1 MRLLKTMLS
10 LFALLLW
17 SVTAKADDYNPVNPP
32 EPGVNFTLTTRCVP
46 QDGGYN
52 LTQSG
57 TYAFGS
63 SIYLRVTPNTGYRF
77 VGWKDEEGNLLST
90 STFFSYTMPSKDITV
105 TAHFIYDPSNPTEP
119 STPVFKDEAQISF
132 AVNPA
137 DGGYFSSNYD
147 GIYNVGTSYNFYVYP
162 NTNYRFVNWTRDSE
176 VIGTSTTL
184 NYKVPNG
191 DHTLVA
197 NFEYDPSSPAEP
209 GEQHFYRRLTLLS
222 NMPEAATLYGA
233 GTYLDGTF
241 QHISLSINQYY
252 TFVNWT
258 NEDGEVVSENSEFY
272 LTMPNRHVTLTAN
285 FTYNYDPS
293 SPGEPGTPNPDGSLA
308 KNMVAWPR
316 MGMYDDTH
324 VMILCE
330 TPGST
335 IHYTLDGS
343 DPTKASPIYN
353 NPVYVGSNL
362 LVKAIAYKEGM
373 EDSPIVSYQVTAY
386 HALVPVY
393 TFENKMVKIT
403 SGTPD
408 AIIRYTLDFTEP
420 TAESDIYTTPFLPE
434 ENCRIKAYAS
444 KEGLTDSPVSI
455 YVYRQAE
462 HTLPAPTFS
471 FNFEGKLVISPPVRG
486 GVTRYT
492 LDGTDPNESSLV
504 YTGPMVITPNVTVKA
519 YTSHINYFDSP
530 IASYE
535 VKTVEDQIPVI
546 AFENK
551 KIKITCLIENS
562 VIRYTLDGSEPNT
575 ESMVYTGPFLPESD
589 CTVKAYASK
598 EGMTDTPVRSYEF
611 SRAEHTLVAPSFAL
625 NGEGKLEITSPIEG
639 GEIRYTLDG
648 TVPNISSI
656 LYNGPITLTR
666 NCTVKAYVTHAEYL
680 DSPVSNYEVNT
691 FASEAPA
698 ITFENKKIKITCSAE
713 GAVIRYTLD
722 GNEPN
727 EESTVYTEPF
737 LPIEDCTVKAYAS
750 KEGMYDSPV
759 ASYEFKRGEHTLAA
773 PSFSLNGEEKLVIT
787 TPMEGDEIRY
797 TMDGSMPNDTSAI
810 YTGPITLTRN
820 CTVRAYAT
828 HAEYLDS
835 PVASYDVTTFVSE
848 APVISF
854 VNKKIR
860 ITCATENAIIR
871 YTLDGSEPNAESTVY
886 TAPFLPESDC
896 TVKAYASQEG
906 MYDSPVTSYEY
917 RRAEHTLPAPSFVL
931 DNEKRLVIVP
941 AVSDCMT
948 RYTTDGSVPN
958 LNSAIYYEPI
968 ELPDSGTVRAYSTL
982 DNYFDSPVAEFIIS
996 EHRETSPTITPD
1008 FRNRLLSITQSESLR
1023 VALTIDGETQV
1034 VATPYTME
1042 VTMLMS
1048 RLSAI
1053 ALTDDADRLHSLPQT
1068 FTLQFHS
1075 TPLMESDGH
1084 TVYALI
1090 DEDDEPAPENAE
1102 VWLYF
1107 DEEERGIGSLFSRFE
1122 IPGFGFATAH
1132 VESDYAFRSDDALI
1146 VINAFNTGSKAGVMD
1161 DRRLSEVFG
1170 SWGDDIESYKYLE
1183 VVGDVARED
1192 LQFLATLPE
1201 LTTLHFD
1208 TNSFESGNYE
1218 GVLANSG
1225 IEAIFSRICPQGMLK
1240 GMDRLTTVMWGVT
1253 NTKMPEGRISE
1264 AGNPNIL
1271 LWVADRDNAPSDARN
1286 VVVSNNPNSEVLSDP
1301 TATDITG
1308 EAEAIT
1314 LRAGYPFNAYYSVE
1328 AKGVELI
1335 KKFDQPTVIGEC
1347 QGWETI
1353 ALPFTPEK
1361 ILREDGKE
1369 IIPFSVWPGE
1379 DDAPRPFWLYT
1390 ADGSD
1395 WQPASWIEAGQP
1407 YIISMP
1413 NNPEYIYDYN
1423 IMGEVGFMASNVKLG
1438 TDDSAPR
1445 TTKWKESMLF
1455 NATFMPID
1463 YEDGMLSLNTQ
1474 GEGNGVP
1481 GSIFTDEAETLPFG
1495 AYVSGAGSIKH
1506 VPVFGGSGIELPAVS
1521 TTGLTVDSPASG
1533 TIRISSLSDRSV
1545 TITAITGVTV
1555 AKVEVKAGESV
1566 CVDGLAKGIYI
1577 VAGIKIMLK

>member
-1 MRLLKTMLS
+1 MLS
-10 LFALLLW
+10 LFVLLLL
-17 SVTAKADDYNPVNPP
+17 STAAKADDYNPVNPP
-32 EPGVNFTLTTRCVP
+32 EPGVNFTLTTRCEP
-46 QDGGYN
+46 QDGGYS

-57 TYAFGS
+57 THAFGS
-63 SIYLRVTPNTGYRF
+63 SIYLSVSPNTGYRF

-90 STFFSYTMPSKDITV
+90 STSFSYIMPSKDVTV
-105 TAHFIYDPSNPTEP
+105 TAHFVYDPSSPTEP
-119 STPVFKDEAQISF
+119 STPVFKDETQISF
-132 AVNPA
+132 ALNPA
-137 DGGYFSSNYD
+137 DGGYFSSNY
-147 GIYNVGTSYNFYVYP
+147 NGTYEVRTSHSFLV
-162 NTNYRFVNWTRDSE
+162 NTNTGYHFINWTRDGE
-176 VIGTSTTL
+176 VVGTSTTL

-197 NFEYDPSSPAEP
+197 NFQYDPSNPAEP

-233 GTYLDGTF
+233 GTYLDGTS
-241 QHISLSINQYY
+241 QRIYMSVNQYY

-285 FTYNYDPS
+285 FTYNYNPG
-293 SPGEPGTPNPDGSLA
+293 SPGEPGTPDPDGSVA

-343 DPTKASPIYN
+343 DPTKASPVFTE
-353 NPVYVGSNL
+353 PVYVGSNL
-362 LVKAIAYKEGM
+362 LVKAIAYKDGM

-386 HALVPVY
+386 HASVPVY
-393 TFENKMVKIT
+393 TFENKMMKIT
-403 SGTPD
+403 SDTPD

-420 TAESDIYTTPFLPE
+420 NEGSEVYTAPFVPE

-455 YVYRQAE
+455 YVYRRAE

-471 FNFEGKLVISPPVRG
+471 LNDDGKLVITPPVSG

-492 LDGTDPNESSLV
+492 TDGTEPNESSNV
-504 YTGPMVITPNVTVKA
+504 YNGPITLTHNGTVKA
-519 YTSHINYFDSP
+519 YTTHINYFDSP
-530 IASYE
+530 VASYE
-535 VKTVEDQIPVI
+535 VTNFSNDIPVI
-546 AFENK
+546 TFEDR
-551 KIKITCLIENS
+551 KIKITCLTEDA
-562 VIRYTLDGSEPNT
+562 VIRYTLDGS
-575 ESMVYTGPFLPESD
+575 D
-589 CTVKAYASK
+589 
-598 EGMTDTPVRSYEF
+598 
-611 SRAEHTLVAPSFAL
+611 
-625 NGEGKLEITSPIEG
+625 
-639 GEIRYTLDG
+639 
-648 TVPNISSI
+648 
-656 LYNGPITLTR
+656 
-666 NCTVKAYVTHAEYL
+666 
-680 DSPVSNYEVNT
+680 
-691 FASEAPA
+691 
-698 ITFENKKIKITCSAE
+698 
-713 GAVIRYTLD
+713 
-722 GNEPN
+722 
-727 EESTVYTEPF
+727 
-737 LPIEDCTVKAYAS
+737 
-750 KEGMYDSPV
+750 
-759 ASYEFKRGEHTLAA
+759 
-773 PSFSLNGEEKLVIT
+773 
-787 TPMEGDEIRY
+787 
-797 TMDGSMPNDTSAI
+797 
-810 YTGPITLTRN
+810 
-820 CTVRAYAT
+820 
-828 HAEYLDS
+828 
-835 PVASYDVTTFVSE
+835 
-848 APVISF
+848 
-854 VNKKIR
+854 
-860 ITCATENAIIR
+860 
-871 YTLDGSEPNAESTVY
+871 PNAGSTVY

-906 MYDSPVTSYEY
+906 MNDSPVTSYEY

-931 DNEKRLVIVP
+931 DNEKRLMIVP

-948 RYTTDGSVPN
+948 RYTMDGSVPN
-958 LNSAIYYEPI
+958 LNSAIYSEPI

-996 EHRETSPTITPD
+996 EHRETSPTIMPD

-1042 VTMLMS
+1042 VTMQMS
-1048 RLSAI
+1048 QLSAI
-1053 ALTDDADRLHSLPQT
+1053 TFTEDADRLHSLPQT
-1068 FTLQFHS
+1068 FTIRFHS

-1084 TVYALI
+1084 TVYAHI
-1090 DEDDEPAPENAE
+1090 DEEDEPAPENAE
-1102 VWLYF
+1102 VWLYL
-1107 DEEERGIGSLFSRFE
+1107 DEEESGIGSLISRFE
-1122 IPGFGFATAH
+1122 IPGFGYATAH
-1132 VESDYAFRSDDALI
+1132 VESDYAFRSDDALM
-1146 VINAFNTGSKAGVMD
+1146 VINAFNTGRKAGVMD
-1161 DRRLSEVFG
+1161 DHRLSEVFG
-1170 SWGDDIESYKYLE
+1170 TWGDNAEDYKYLE

-1208 TNSFESGNYE
+1208 TNSFESGNYN

-1225 IEAIFSRICPQGMLK
+1225 IEAIFSRNYPQGMLK
-1240 GMDRLTTVMWGVT
+1240 GMKRLTTVMWGDSDS
-1253 NTKMPEGRISE
+1253 KMPEGRITE

-1271 LWVADRDNAPSDARN
+1271 VWVADRDNAPSDARN
-1286 VVVSNNPNSEVLSDP
+1286 VVVWKNPNNEILSDS
-1301 TATDITG
+1301 AADYITG
-1308 EAEAIT
+1308 EAEAIS
-1314 LRAGYPFNAYYSVE
+1314 LRAGYPFNAYHPLE

-1335 KKFDQPTVIGEC
+1335 KEFDQPTVIGEC

-1361 ILREDGKE
+1361 ILRENGDE
-1369 IIPFSVWPGE
+1369 IIPFSAWPGT

-1395 WQPASWIEAGQP
+1395 WQPASWIEVGQP

-1455 NATFMPID
+1455 NATFMPVE

-1474 GEGNGVP
+1474 GEGNGVR
-1481 GSIFTDEAETLPFG
+1481 GSIFTDEAETLPSG
-1495 AYVSGAGSIKH
+1495 AYVPGAGSSRR
-1506 VPVFGGSGIELPAVS
+1506 VPVVGGSGIELPAVS

-1533 TIRISSLSDRSV
+1533 TVRISSLSDRSV

-1555 AKVEVKAGESV
+1555 AKVDVRAGESV
-1566 CVDGLAKGIYI
+1566 RVDGLAKGIYI
-1577 VAGIKIMLK
+1577 VAGIKIIVK